1 MSILISNETVKQ
13 LFHIAQ
19 SIARENYNSTYGAPH
34 LFTSFCTSGHRSSRI
49 LQSIEKDPGTCND
62 WADVRIEDYPKTA
75 HFAQEVEAADHVN
88 DILSQADDIR
98 IKLGLDEVTRFVF

>member
-34 LFTSFCTSGHRSSRI
+34 L
-49 LQSIEKDPGTCND
+49 LQAS
-62 WADVRIEDYPKTA
+62 V
-75 HFAQEVEAADHVN
+75 HQ
-88 DILSQADDIR
+88 DI
-98 IKLGLDEVTRFVF
+98 GLREFYKV